1 MTRFDASKLS
11 DQKVAAVLPQRRDLF
26 YGGSWQAP
34 QGGYVDTLN
43 PGTGESLG
51 PVAEADATD
60 VDAAVRAAHQGFR
73 SWRNVAPL
81 DRGRMLRQIAAEIRK
96 HGSELALLDAA
107 NCGNPV
113 TAMLR
118 DAEDGADTIDYFAG
132 LVTELKGAVTP
143 MGPGVLNMSS
153 HDPLGVCAR
162 ILAYNHPLMFAAL
175 KLGAPIAAGNSV
187 ILKPPPQAPLSALRL
202 FEIAG
207 TIFPPG
213 VLNLI
218 TGGRESGAAITAHPL
233 VPSVSLVGSV
243 PSGLAV
249 ARIAAER
256 LKHVLLELGGKNAL
270 IVYPDADIQRAIDG
284 ATKGMNFTW
293 CGQSCGSTSRLFLH
307 EAVYDRV
314 LEGVLEAVEHY
325 QPGIPTDPRT
335 TMGALISRAQK
346 DKVLRYIDIARNEDH
361 ATLAYGG
368 KVPTAR
374 ELAAGNFVEPAV
386 FTNVTPGMRIERE
399 EVFGPILSVIK
410 WNDEEAM
417 FEAVNGVD
425 YGLTGSVYTT
435 SLANAHRASSR
446 IEAGYV
452 WVNTA
457 GPHYLAAPF
466 GGYKMSGIG
475 REGSIEELFAFTEPK
490 NIHIRL

>member
-81 DRGRMLRQIAAEIRK
+81 DRGRMLRQIAVEIRK

-132 LVTELKGAVTP
+132 QVTELKGAVTP

-256 LKHVLLELGGKNAL
+256 LKHVLL
-270 IVYPDADIQRAIDG
+270 
-284 ATKGMNFTW
+284 
-293 CGQSCGSTSRLFLH
+293 
-307 EAVYDRV
+307 
-314 LEGVLEAVEHY
+314 
-325 QPGIPTDPRT
+325 
-335 TMGALISRAQK
+335 
-346 DKVLRYIDIARNEDH
+346 
-361 ATLAYGG
+361 
-368 KVPTAR
+368 
-374 ELAAGNFVEPAV
+374 
-386 FTNVTPGMRIERE
+386 
-399 EVFGPILSVIK
+399 
-410 WNDEEAM
+410 
-417 FEAVNGVD
+417 
-425 YGLTGSVYTT
+425 
-435 SLANAHRASSR
+435 
-446 IEAGYV
+446 
-452 WVNTA
+452 
-457 GPHYLAAPF
+457 
-466 GGYKMSGIG
+466 
-475 REGSIEELFAFTEPK
+475 
-490 NIHIRL
+490 